1 MNDGSISMS
10 NVMIAAEDCV
20 AVGAKVISLAISCLE
35 DKSNRGC
42 YKKQWNS
49 QFEDIYNQGIL
60 VVGST
65 GNTGNKSDEY
75 PGAYKTVLSVSA
87 VDHHGRWYKESTWND
102 QTEIAAPGV

>member
-1 MNDGSISMS
+1 MS

-20 AVGAKVISLAISCLE
+20 AVGAKVISLAISCLG
-35 DKSNRGC
+35 DASQRGC
-42 YKKQWNS
+42 YKKQWKA

-65 GNTGNKSDEY
+65 GNTGTKSDEY
-75 PGAYKTVLSVSA
+75 PGAYKTVISVSA
-87 VDHHGRWYKESTWND
+87 VNQSGFWYEESTRND